1 MVNRFLMSA
10 GLALALVACGGGD
23 SGGSP
28 PPTGGGGGPTP
39 TPTPTPT
46 PSPTPTPTYQT
57 FAQLTGT
64 QTFGTTCGGTVTDSP
79 PTRAV
84 GGMPLGQGLR
94 IVSDRSQPSYEISSN
109 GNIVGTFTSTFT
121 QAERDTTRTGEAY
134 VKVLPSGFTERLSI
148 ITPSQNGTSLEYV
161 RVAQIIA
168 QPFVGSTNLLCAFGI
183 PTIVTDRPAA
193 TVTYAGL
200 AFFGTATVT
209 LNFGSGASTN
219 YVVSSSVITMTANP
233 ANGQVNFSLD
243 LKGREIS
250 AAGTSTTV
258 TDLGVFT
265 GTATL
270 DGTTPS
276 FTDIL
281 VNSSNTVS
289 GTFGG
294 GFFGPQG
301 GTAAVSASIQTR
313 RADNSDLRLGALFI
327 LRPQS

>member
-1 MVNRFLMSA
+1 M
-10 GLALALVACGGGD
+10 LASCGGGD

-28 PPTGGGGGPTP
+28 PPTGGGGGGGGGGG
-39 TPTPTPT
+39 TPT
-46 PSPTPTPTYQT
+46 PSPSPSPSPTPTYQT
-57 FAQLTGT
+57 FSQLTGT
-64 QTFGTTCGGTVTDSP
+64 QTFATTCGGTATESP
-79 PTRAV
+79 PPRAI

-94 IVSDRSQPSYEISSN
+94 IVSDRSQPAYEISSN

-121 QAERDTTRTGEAY
+121 QADRDTTRTGEAY

-148 ITPSQNGTSLEYV
+148 ITLNQGGNELEYV

-168 QPFVGSTNLLCAFGI
+168 QPFVGSTNLLCAFGV
-183 PTIVTDRPAA
+183 PTIVTDRPPA
-193 TVTYAGL
+193 TVTYGGL
-200 AFFGTATVT
+200 AYFGTATVT
-209 LNFGSGASTN
+209 LDFGSGASTN

-250 AAGTSTTV
+250 SSGTSTTV

-281 VNSSNTVS
+281 VNSTNVVS

-301 GTAAVSASIQTR
+301 RTSAVSVSIQTR
-313 RADNSDLRLGALFI
+313 RADNSDLRLGGLFI
-327 LRPQS
+327 LRPST